1 MPLWRKIRAGG
12 KDLTGMHIRNHRR
25 GMGSSCAHQDTLGFK
40 EQNRH
45 LKVAATNKGISLNFV
60 ISLNKF
66 RRSVL
71 GFFSICHQGSRTLH
85 VLALPTLSIHNHV
98 SHSNVKTDEAPKGL
112 GTQGKEGRKH
122 LMNKCHT
129 CLLLF
134 GKRQERDRLGEE
146 LAG

>member
-1 MPLWRKIRAGG
+1 M
-12 KDLTGMHIRNHRR
+12 
-25 GMGSSCAHQDTLGFK
+25 
-40 EQNRH
+40 
-45 LKVAATNKGISLNFV
+45 
-60 ISLNKF
+60 
-66 RRSVL
+66 